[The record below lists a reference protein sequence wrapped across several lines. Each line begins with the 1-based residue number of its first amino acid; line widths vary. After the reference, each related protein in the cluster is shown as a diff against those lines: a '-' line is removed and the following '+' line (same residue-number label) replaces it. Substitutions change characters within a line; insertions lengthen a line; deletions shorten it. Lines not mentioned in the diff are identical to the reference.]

1 MLTSTLVSLS
11 HGGTSHSHPTECS
24 LHLPR
29 YPISFSHSFPDRP
42 ASLRPS
48 PATQPCSLPLG
59 SGFTLE
65 SEEDPGES
73 RAGCGAGVEGINSWR
88 TDASNIWLVFLKSYF
103 GPLNGRVSGRGASGE
118 EEEQEALL
126 ASKRF
131 CPPPHLE
138 GERDG
143 EEAVRG

>member
-1 MLTSTLVSLS
+1 M
-11 HGGTSHSHPTECS
+11 G
-24 LHLPR
+24 
-29 YPISFSHSFPDRP
+29 
-42 ASLRPS
+42 
-48 PATQPCSLPLG
+48 
-59 SGFTLE
+59 
-65 SEEDPGES
+65 
-73 RAGCGAGVEGINSWR
+73 GINGWR

-131 CPPPHLE
+131 CTPPPHLE

-143 EEAVRG
+143 EEAV